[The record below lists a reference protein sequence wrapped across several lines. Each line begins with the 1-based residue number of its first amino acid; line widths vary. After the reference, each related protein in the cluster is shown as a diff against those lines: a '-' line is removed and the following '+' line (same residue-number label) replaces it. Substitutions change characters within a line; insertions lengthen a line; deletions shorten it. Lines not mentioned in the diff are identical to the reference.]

1 MEKKTPDDAQRPI
14 LNDEEF
20 AAKLQATTTN
30 AAVRRADE
38 RERAD
43 REHWWI
49 DENDV
54 TASQRSPTT
63 QQHQARDTGR
73 RLEEEERLLADN
85 MVGMKATTEG
95 TAGRDGVEPPGGE
108 QARSGDER

>member
-1 MEKKTPDDAQRPI
+1 MEKKTPDDAQRPV

-43 REHWWI
+43 RDHWWI
-49 DENDV
+49 DGNDV
-54 TASQRSPTT
+54 AAVAADAAESGTRHWSDARRSGRHLIR
-63 QQHQARDTGR
+63 QHHRHEGDHRGHRRARWR
-73 RLEEEERLLADN
+73 
-85 MVGMKATTEG
+85 G
-95 TAGRDGVEPPGGE
+95 TAQRG
-108 QARSGDER
+108 AST